1 MIVTEIPIPAIREVG
16 LLLCGERFEMARLRV
31 DFQEG
36 FAEDE
41 VDVRINGRESL
52 HREGVTTKRML
63 GLAMTSEVEVPAD
76 QTVDVEIELPK
87 KHLSKTISLPPS
99 ESVYLGVSVSKG
111 ELQFTV
117 SPKAFG
123 YA

>member
-1 MIVTEIPIPAIREVG
+1 
-16 LLLCGERFEMARLRV
+16 MATLRV

-36 FAEDE
+36 FAGDE
-41 VDVRINGRESL
+41 VDVRINGEESL
-52 HREGVTTKRML
+52 HRDGVTTKRML
-63 GLAMTSEVEVPAD
+63 GLASTSEIKVPAD
-76 QTVDVEIELPK
+76 KTINVEIELPK
-87 KHLSKTISLPPS
+87 KHLSKTISLPAS
-99 ESVYLGVSVSKG
+99 ESVYLGVSVRDG

>member
-1 MIVTEIPIPAIREVG
+1 MIVTEVPISAAREFG

-36 FAEDE
+36 FADDE
-41 VDVRINGRESL
+41 VDVRVNGQESL

-63 GLAMTSEVEVPAD
+63 GLASTSEIEVPAD
-76 QTVDVEIELPK
+76 QPVDVEIKLPK

-99 ESVYLGVSVSKG
+99 ESIYLGVSVSDG

>member
-1 MIVTEIPIPAIREVG
+1 MISVEVPIPAAREFG
-16 LLLCGERFEMARLRV
+16 LPLRGERSEMAKLRV

-36 FAEDE
+36 FADDE
-41 VDVRINGRESL
+41 VEIKINGQESL

-63 GLAMTSEVEVPAD
+63 GLASSSEIQVPSN

-87 KHLSKTISLPPS
+87 KHLSKSISLPPS
-99 ESVYLGVSVSKG
+99 ESVFLGVSVRDG
-111 ELQFTV
+111 EIKFTV
-117 SPKAFG
+117 SQKSFG